1 MRLENK
7 VAIVTGAAKG
17 LGGEMA
23 QTFAKEGAKVIA
35 VDMAPLSYECA
46 NVEYY
51 QLNVTDAEACK
62 ALFEYAKEKYGRI
75 DILVNNAGITR
86 DAMTRK
92 MTDDMWD
99 LVIDIN
105 LKGVFNLTR
114 YVGPFMEEIGGGSII
129 NISSVVG
136 EYGNIGQAN
145 YAASKAGVIG
155 LTKTW
160 AKEFARKGVPVRVN
174 AIAPG
179 YIMTDMMKTVPEDLL
194 KKFAGLTM
202 LGRLGQPE
210 EIAKAA
216 LFLASDDASYVTGH
230 VLSVGLQTAFHLTN
244 ALSIVTHG
252 VLLSR
257 NQKNRQIGR
266 NPLEPRGAIDLL

>member
-1 MRLENK
+1 MRLKNK
-7 VAIVTGAAKG
+7 VAIITGAAKG

-23 QTFAKEGAKVIA
+23 KLFASEGAKVVA
-35 VDMAPLSYECA
+35 ADMAPLSYEA
-46 NVEYY
+46 KNVEYK
-51 QLNVTDAEACK
+51 QLNVADSEACK
-62 ALFEYAKEKYGRI
+62 TFFEEVVAKYGKI

-86 DAMTRK
+86 DGMTKK
-92 MTDDMWD
+92 MTDEMWD
-99 LVIDIN
+99 LVIDVN

-114 YVGPFMEEIGGGSII
+114 YVGPHMEENGGGSII
-129 NISSVVG
+129 SISSVVG

-145 YAASKAGVIG
+145 YAATKAGVIG

-179 YIMTDMMKTVPEDLL
+179 YIMTDILKTVPQELL
-194 KKFAGLTM
+194 DKFAKLTM

-230 VLSVGLQTAFHLTN
+230 VLSVNGGMRL
-244 ALSIVTHG
+244 
-252 VLLSR
+252 
-257 NQKNRQIGR
+257 
-266 NPLEPRGAIDLL
+266 

>member
-7 VAIVTGAAKG
+7 VAIITGAAKG
-17 LGGEMA
+17 LGAAMA
-23 QTFAKEGAKVIA
+23 LLFAQEGATVIA
-35 VDMAPLSYECA
+35 ADMAPLTYEA
-46 NVEYY
+46 ENVEFY
-51 QLNVTDAEACK
+51 QLNVTDSAACQE
-62 ALFEYAKEKYGRI
+62 LTDYTVEKYGKI

-92 MTDDMWD
+92 MTDEMWD

-114 YVGPFMEEIGGGSII
+114 YVGPLMEEKGGGSII

-160 AKEFARKGVPVRVN
+160 AKEFARKGVPVRCN

-194 KKFAGLTM
+194 KKFASLTM

-230 VLSVGLQTAFHLTN
+230 VLSVNGGMRL
-244 ALSIVTHG
+244 
-252 VLLSR
+252 
-257 NQKNRQIGR
+257 
-266 NPLEPRGAIDLL
+266 

>member
-7 VAIVTGAAKG
+7 IAIVTGAAKG
-17 LGGEMA
+17 LGGAMA
-23 QTFAKEGAKVIA
+23 QLFAQEGAKVIA
-35 VDMAPLSYECA
+35 ADMMPLTYEA
-46 NVEYY
+46 ENVEFY

-62 ALFEYAKEKYGRI
+62 ALTEYAREKYGKI

-86 DAMTRK
+86 DGMTRK
-92 MTDDMWD
+92 MTDEMWD

-114 YVGPFMEEIGGGSII
+114 YVGPMMEELGGGSII
-129 NISSVVG
+129 NIASVVG

-155 LTKTW
+155 LSKTW
-160 AKEFARKGVPVRVN
+160 AKEFARKGVPVRCN

-194 KKFAGLTM
+194 KKFASLTM

-230 VLSVGLQTAFHLTN
+230 VLSVNGGMRL
-244 ALSIVTHG
+244 
-252 VLLSR
+252 
-257 NQKNRQIGR
+257 
-266 NPLEPRGAIDLL
+266 